1 MRLSWFFIASIA
13 FHGALALIH
22 YSPAATSDEEI
33 APVQLYLEPTKITT
47 ANAIVSSGVTKNRS
61 RQVQRLK
68 RTRLPDPQ
76 AIATSA
82 PGSNSARQIAEEP
95 SDNATRVETQGE
107 KLAVSGEPAEHVSA
121 TMTTTSNGTEA
132 ARLAVVTATSTGES
146 ARSEEEPADER
157 FSRAEYV
164 YHPKPD
170 YPKRARREGWEGTVL
185 LEVLIDSQG
194 RPERVAIN
202 RSSGF
207 AVLDHAARE
216 AVESWRFRPASLGT
230 RQIAST
236 ARVPIVFRLDAKN

>member
-22 YSPAATSDEEI
+22 YSPAETFDQEI
-33 APVQLYLEPTKITT
+33 APVQLYFETNEITPPET
-47 ANAIVSSGVTKNRS
+47 ILSSAVAKNRL
-61 RQVQRLK
+61 RQVQQP
-68 RTRLPDPQ
+68 RTLRLPDDGAG
-76 AIATSA
+76 AITKPYSRSLRQVADEASHAAAAVERQRESLAA
-82 PGSNSARQIAEEP
+82 PAR
-95 SDNATRVETQGE
+95 
-107 KLAVSGEPAEHVSA
+107 PAEHLRA
-121 TMTTTSNGTEA
+121 TVAATSTGTEA
-132 ARLAVVTATSTGES
+132 AGETLVMAPAAGENARGEAESTNERL
-146 ARSEEEPADER
+146 
-157 FSRAEYV
+157 SRAEYV

-170 YPKRARREGWEGTVL
+170 YPERARREGWEGTVL

-236 ARVPIVFRLDAKN
+236 ARVPIVFRLEAKN